1 MHQGL
6 DNFYLIICYIKLSLI
21 HAGSL
26 WAGQGKGLR
35 KRLYFWR
42 IIIRRF
48 YKMDYLDLEITYDQ
62 AGEMLQNSLST
73 GEMALEVAYSLL
85 LCCVS
90 APFHGFMTQVLQNCS
105 QPVVTSV
112 SVIRLV
118 SLLWSH
124 VTANDPLLCLPR
136 LILAASCH
144 NYHTP
149 RLCN

>member
-1 MHQGL
+1 MRYGELVLEVFGSHLGGKMHQGL

-85 LCCVS
+85 LCVS
-90 APFHGFMTQVLQNCS
+90 SFSWFYDSGVAKLFP
-105 QPVVTSV
+105 
-112 SVIRLV
+112 
-118 SLLWSH
+118 
-124 VTANDPLLCLPR
+124 
-136 LILAASCH
+136 ASCDQCQCDQTGVTVMVSCH
-144 NYHTP
+144 
-149 RLCN
+149 C